1 MTRAKKAAPKRGGAR
16 PGAGRPRTLE
26 PPREA
31 ARIVVRLDAR
41 SEETLAELEKRWG
54 VGRASVAR
62 DLFTAWGESA
72 KVENAVEAWRK
83 ERGA

>member
-1 MTRAKKAAPKRGGAR
+1 MTRPKSSAPERRG
-16 PGAGRPRTLE
+16 PGRPRTLE

-31 ARIVVRLDAR
+31 ARLVVRLDAA
-41 SEETLAELEKRWG
+41 SEETLDVLEKRWG
-54 VGRASVAR
+54 VGRAAVAR

-72 KVENAVEAWRK
+72 GVRKAVEAWRK